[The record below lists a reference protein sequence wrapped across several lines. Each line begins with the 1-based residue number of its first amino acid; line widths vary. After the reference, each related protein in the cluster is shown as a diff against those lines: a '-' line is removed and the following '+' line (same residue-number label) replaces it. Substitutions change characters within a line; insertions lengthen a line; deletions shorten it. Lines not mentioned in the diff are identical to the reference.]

1 MILILCVVPEDVYL
15 HHKDFLIRCANKA
28 RILFFVIPHSLEI
41 PYPSLVCHD
50 QAALT
55 YFESIQ
61 QLDENQMIALLDLP
75 SSSPRLCVYSV
86 EVGMEMRVDL

>member
-1 MILILCVVPEDVYL
+1 MQTKLVFY
-15 HHKDFLIRCANKA
+15 FL
-28 RILFFVIPHSLEI
+28 LFVIPHPLEI

-75 SSSPRLCVYSV
+75 SSSPRLCIYSV
-86 EVGMEMRVDL
+86 EVGMGMRVDL